1 MSTGIATA
9 LKVSNELTILTRI
22 KQVNCLIPMIGLFLC
37 ADVLANECAIT
48 KKSSLP
54 ESIFLPEARV
64 QWVELE
70 GGYYRIVDAL
80 NRQFLPRNFNQ
91 FPQLHHDGLAV
102 CGVLKKIEQGYSFQ
116 MGGEVAVQA
125 IELVALSGSQE

>member
-48 KKSSLP
+48 EKSSLP
-54 ESIFLPEARV
+54 ESIFLPEAR
-64 QWVELE
+64 
-70 GGYYRIVDAL
+70 GA
-80 NRQFLPRNFNQ
+80 
-91 FPQLHHDGLAV
+91 
-102 CGVLKKIEQGYSFQ
+102 
-116 MGGEVAVQA
+116 MGRTWKAA
-125 IELVALSGSQE
+125 TTALSTL